1 MRCHQLRARGLGSLV
16 HTGAARA
23 SGETILTVRHNPHV
37 LRSGDCDILFL
48 TSFNFL
54 FKNTQ
59 VFLKDLF
66 LYFSEKL
73 EFLFC
78 SKNKIYL
85 FLLFSRS
92 PSHVQLLGTPWTVAH
107 QAPLS
112 VGFSRQEYRSGHFLL
127 QGIFPTQGSSLTLLH
142 LLHRQA
148 VSLPLALL
156 GSPSLLHYYQATDYF
171 QEENV

>member
-37 LRSGDCDILFL
+37 LRSGECDILFL

-85 FLLFSRS
+85 LLFSRS
-92 PSHVQLLGTPWTVAH
+92 PSHVQLLATPWTVAH

-127 QGIFPTQGSSLTLLH
+127 QGIFPTQGLRLTLLH

-148 VSLPLALL
+148 GSLPLALL
-156 GSPSLLHYYQATDYF
+156 GSPSLFHYYQATDYF